1 MDGEIV
7 CLLGHNGAGKT
18 TLIKCL
24 ASLLYPSEGTIEYN
38 GINIYS
44 NIKEYRTKTSYLL
57 GGKKGLYNRL
67 SGRDN
72 VEYIAALKGIFG
84 DNLQSDI
91 EKYFDELGIL
101 KFIDE
106 RVENYSRGMKQKVHL
121 INSLITDSQVIFLD
135 EPTSGM
141 DSIAAKQTREFIK
154 TIAKKDNKT
163 IFVTSHMMNEVE
175 DISDRIIILFK
186 GNKEFDGNI
195 NYFKDS
201 LTNNVECD
209 CKLRNSNECIDI
221 INSWSGSHQYTL
233 LPYNYNDDEIELR
246 LIGKSSSEIMDNYI
260 KHISDYIM
268 YINFE
273 KPSLETVYINYIQD
287 LERKNDERK

>member
-141 DSIAAKQTREFIK
+141 DSIAESKVYEDYNFLTSGKTALFI
-154 TIAKKDNKT
+154 
-163 IFVTSHMMNEVE
+163 SHRLA
-175 DISDRIIILFK
+175 STLFCSK
-186 GNKEFDGNI
+186 
-195 NYFKDS
+195 
-201 LTNNVECD
+201 
-209 CKLRNSNECIDI
+209 
-221 INSWSGSHQYTL
+221 
-233 LPYNYNDDEIELR
+233 
-246 LIGKSSSEIMDNYI
+246 
-260 KHISDYIM
+260 
-268 YINFE
+268 
-273 KPSLETVYINYIQD
+273 
-287 LERKNDERK
+287 